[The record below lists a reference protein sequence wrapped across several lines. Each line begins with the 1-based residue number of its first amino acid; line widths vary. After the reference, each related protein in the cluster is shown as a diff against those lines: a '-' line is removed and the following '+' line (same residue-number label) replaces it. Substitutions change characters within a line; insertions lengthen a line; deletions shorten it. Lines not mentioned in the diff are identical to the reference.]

1 MKPYHFVI
9 AYLMIFTSLYAST
22 EVVDYR
28 GNNLYFGNFGEKN
41 EEVQKRLTAVKSS
54 SFSLD
59 LSDNYLDDSCI
70 ETLLS
75 TLSSER
81 AIEHLVIL
89 DLTNNRITQKGLLML
104 APLLIRDEFRW
115 LVAPVNDFGIEGIR
129 ALFSD
134 LETFANKKSEEVG
147 MDRETL
153 LDTWLSKVIWVPETF
168 DFDRLPLTPSSKE
181 AHKQY
186 YKK

>member
-1 MKPYHFVI
+1 MKPYHFI
-9 AYLMIFTSLYAST
+9 LAYLMISTSLYAST
-22 EVVDYR
+22 EVVDYH
-28 GNNLYFGNFGEKN
+28 GSNLYFGNFGEKN
-41 EEVQKRLTAVKSS
+41 EEVQKRLTASTSS
-54 SFSLD
+54 SFILN
-59 LSDNYLDDSCI
+59 LSDNYLDDTCI

-104 APLLIRDEFRW
+104 APLLIRDEFKW
-115 LVAPVNDFGIEGIR
+115 LVVPVNNFDIEGIR

-134 LETFANKKSEEVG
+134 LEIFAHKKSEEVG
-147 MDRETL
+147 IDRASL
-153 LDTWLSKVIWVPETF
+153 LDSWLSKVIWVPETF